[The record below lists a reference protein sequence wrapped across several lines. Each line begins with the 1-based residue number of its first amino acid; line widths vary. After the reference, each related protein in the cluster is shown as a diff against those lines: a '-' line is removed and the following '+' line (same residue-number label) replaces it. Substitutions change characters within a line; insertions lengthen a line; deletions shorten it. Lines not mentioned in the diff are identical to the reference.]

1 MDFCNSELIKNNK
14 ALSKNKSA
22 KQKCDG
28 SSVVSW
34 QWLCLQPETVQA
46 WAQASRLPAQM
57 AAGSQSGSPCSH
69 TETHSLTQTNSHS
82 KAHSH
87 TNISSHTDTFLHI
100 DTLPHRC
107 TDTQTYTIDALT
119 YRHIHIDILIHRHTH
134 IDIVRYLDTDT

>member
-34 QWLCLQPETVQA
+34 QWLRLQPETVLA

-57 AAGSQSGSPCSH
+57 AAGSQSGSLCSH

-87 TNISSHTDTFLHI
+87 TNISSHTDTFLYI

-107 TDTQTYTIDALT
+107 TDTQTCTIDA
-119 YRHIHIDILIHRHTH
+119 LIHRHTY
-134 IDIVRYLDTDT
+134 IDIISYLDTDT